1 MRYYDIALK
10 CKSGALEMLEVCF
23 NNKKQML
30 HYALDCF
37 KDKHTECKIFYKG
50 KMIMMYKKGEQ
61 V

>member
-1 MRYYDIALK
+1 MRHYDIALK

-23 NNKKQML
+23 NNKKEMF

-50 KMIMMYKKGEQ
+50 K